1 MEDSAAKARMVRP
14 ASVGLSKMRQHAG
27 SAWLGG
33 AGNPVPG
40 IGTLP
45 YSGRGLNKYG

>member
-14 ASVGLSKMRQHAG
+14 ASVGLSKMRQHAE
-27 SAWLGG
+27 SALGG
-33 AGNPVPG
+33 ASNPVPG

-45 YSGRGLNKYG
+45 YSGRGLNK